1 MKKLIILLSLF
12 ISVVSLYAQNPLK
25 INVIPPSPNAASLGK
40 YGDIPVSL
48 HTGVPNISIPIYEVR
63 NKDLSLPISLSY
75 HSSGIRVAETASWV
89 GLGWALNAG
98 GMITRTVQHLPDEGR
113 SSGTNNPAG
122 TGYYDFGYT
131 LPPDIIINN
140 PNYNSLELYD
150 KYKKAAQGLNDSEPD
165 IFSYSLNGYSGKFMF
180 DQSKNPV
187 FFPEEDI
194 KVAVNYNTTNQ
205 PNKRFIS
212 FTLTTPDGTKYY
224 FGENNAKEYTS
235 SLSNYFSTFSGDFD
249 YVCSSWYLTKIE
261 SVNGDII
268 TLEYQDEEYS
278 FFDLAAEYYIL
289 PLPNPNATICADP
302 KNVSFTSVRGKK
314 LWRIISAHSVVEFHA
329 NTKRQDLAANINV
342 YNGNEV
348 DLPADQAS
356 DITYPKAPK
365 KLDKILIKDK
375 EESNPSIWKE
385 FILQHS
391 YFEADVMED
400 NSAILNKVKFKTD
413 KKRLKL
419 VGVTERDY
427 TTQYSKPPYLF
438 EYEEKDNLGQTV
450 KLPRR
455 ISLAQDRQGYYNGY
469 LGNLTLVDLAGVCAN
484 GNNPNRNPNFNY
496 AKIGILKSITYPTGG
511 RTTFSY
517 QQHLENEYTPVGGLR
532 IFEIRNND
540 GLTNIER
547 VKRYEYQEG
556 ILYTKPTYLY
566 TIYRQQF
573 VLSNGQTFWHEVP
586 YALNGNIPPNWFQI
600 MSSNSIIPMQTTQGF
615 HIGYRSVTVREIG
628 TSSNNGYTTY
638 LYDQAY
644 TPYPSYGSD
653 YIKISS
659 DSYYDGT
666 SKGYPEIQSQI
677 YKNYPLRPPLHRFQR
692 GNLLFENHY
701 TETNKKLSSTEYIY
715 ETYNY
720 AVASIKATKLE
731 LIMNVNGENLPYAHY
746 PIFSGKSRLTSKIE
760 RIYDQSDNTKF
771 VETTMINTY
780 RSDKTHLQPI
790 TTTTTNS
797 VGEQLITLM
806 KYPLDYTFTGT
817 PSGSIALGIKNLQ
830 SKNIISPV
838 IEKYTIRK
846 NGASERV
853 TSGMITTFKESQPL
867 PDKIFLMN
875 GNGTT
880 NSVPPILNTTTGSGL
895 ANFKPS
901 ELGVNN
907 SFIRDDNYEE
917 RATFHTYDLQG
928 NLLEHSKT
936 NDVRTTFIWGYN
948 NTLPI
953 AEVVNHR
960 LVSNT
965 RSLNLGLTGAA
976 TQSLTYLSTAIN
988 VPNSYLP
995 SVITIK
1001 SSVSS
1006 SDLNDYSYS
1015 NIKIVIKNNTSGT
1028 VVYSKD
1034 ILPALPTWQLNE
1046 IIPSLLPGS
1055 YRLGYQISSNTGA
1068 NISINTTLSITSYS
1082 QNLFHT
1088 SFEENGEADI
1098 DSKTGKRRYSLASG
1112 AYILPSMLAATS
1124 LPAEAGKRYVLSFWY
1139 KTNAQ
1144 DAKWEL
1150 FENKYTILPTSI
1162 GSSFVNGKTITH
1174 IDEVRIF
1181 PENAMMTTMTYD
1193 PLVGKTSVTDPN
1205 NVTTYFEYDGLQRL
1219 RLIRDQD
1226 RNIIQK
1232 KEYNYK
1238 KQN

>member
-12 ISVVSLYAQNPLK
+12 ISVASLYAQNPLK

-40 YGDIPVSL
+40 YGDIPISL

-400 NSAILNKVKFKTD
+400 NAAILNKVKFKTD

-484 GNNPNRNPNFNY
+484 GNNPNRNPSFNY

-517 QQHLENEYTPVGGLR
+517 QQHLENEFTPVGGLR

-644 TPYPSYGSD
+644 TPYPPYGSD

-659 DSYYDGT
+659 DPYYDGT

-701 TETNKKLSSTEYIY
+701 TETNKKVSSTEYIY

-731 LIMNVNGENLPYAHY
+731 LINGENLPYAHY
-746 PIFSGKSRLTSKIE
+746 PIFSGKSRLISKIE

-806 KYPLDYTFTGT
+806 KYPLDYSFAPTPAPTG
-817 PSGSIALGIKNLQ
+817 IAAGIYNLQ

-846 NGASERV
+846 NGASEKV
-853 TSGMITTFKESQPL
+853 TSGMVTTFKESQPL
-867 PDKIFLMN
+867 PDKIFLMK
-875 GNGTT
+875 GNNTM
-880 NSVPPILNTTTGSGL
+880 NSVPPILNTTAGAGT
-895 ANFKPS
+895 ADFKPS
-901 ELGVNN
+901 ELVNN
-907 SFIRDDNYEE
+907 ALEIDDNYEE
-917 RATFHTYDLQG
+917 RAAFHSYDLQG

-936 NDVRTTFIWGYN
+936 NDIRTTFIWGYN

-953 AEVVNHR
+953 AEVVNAKKEQ
-960 LVSNT
+960 V
-965 RSLNLGLTGAA
+965 
-976 TQSLTYLSTAIN
+976 
-988 VPNSYLP
+988 
-995 SVITIK
+995 
-1001 SSVSS
+1001 
-1006 SDLNDYSYS
+1006 
-1015 NIKIVIKNNTSGT
+1015 
-1028 VVYSKD
+1028 
-1034 ILPALPTWQLNE
+1034 
-1046 IIPSLLPGS
+1046 
-1055 YRLGYQISSNTGA
+1055 
-1068 NISINTTLSITSYS
+1068 
-1082 QNLFHT
+1082 FHT
-1088 SFEENGEADI
+1088 SFEEDAAATAGTETQPA
-1098 DSKTGKRRYSLASG
+1098 KTGRKYKSGSFAVPFAPLPLAG
-1112 AYILPSMLAATS
+1112 AEGHGTKYILS
-1124 LPAEAGKRYVLSFWY
+1124 YWY
-1139 KTNAQ
+1139 KDNAS
-1144 DAKWEL
+1144 DATWKF
-1150 FENKYTILPTSI
+1150 FEGTYTAPT
-1162 GSSFVNGKTITH
+1162 TISKAV

-1181 PENAMMTTMTYD
+1181 PENAMMTTMTYE

-1205 NVTTYFEYDGLQRL
+1205 NVSTYFEYDGLQRL
-1219 RLIRDQD
+1219 LYIKDQD

-1232 KEYNYK
+1232 KEYHYK